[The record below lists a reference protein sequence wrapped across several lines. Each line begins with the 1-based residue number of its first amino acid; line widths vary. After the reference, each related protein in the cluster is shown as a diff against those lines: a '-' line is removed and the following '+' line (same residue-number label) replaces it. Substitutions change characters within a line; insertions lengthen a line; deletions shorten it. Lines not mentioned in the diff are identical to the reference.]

1 MDDNKERLQKVMAS
15 CGVAS
20 RRKCEEIILAGRVK
34 VNGVVVTELG
44 TKVNKKDII
53 LVDNKPL
60 IKDTLVYFAVHKPQG
75 YTTMIKEKTDGRN
88 IIDLINNEDKA
99 QNRLFPIGGLD
110 YDASGIII
118 LTNDGTL
125 SYRLTKSAKE
135 IEKKY
140 QLRVDGIIN
149 QEQVN
154 KLTRGFMLDGVMT
167 KRCSVNIVSFDRENK
182 STLIQITIT
191 EGRNKQVVKM
201 CEALGLPVKR
211 LKRISFGGVDVEGLR
226 VGEYRPLK
234 PHEIKILYSL

>member
-1 MDDNKERLQKVMAS
+1 MDDNRERLQKVMAA

-34 VNGVVVTELG
+34 VNGIVVTELG

-60 IKDTLVYFAVHKPQG
+60 LKDTLVYYAVHKPQG
-75 YTTMIKEKTDGRN
+75 YTTHTEEKKDGRN
-88 IIDLINNEDKA
+88 IIDLFLPEDKKQA
-99 QNRLFPIGGLD
+99 RLKTIGGLEF
-110 YDASGIII
+110 DASGIVVV
-118 LTNDGTL
+118 TNDGTL

-135 IEKKY
+135 IEKTY

-167 KRCSVNIVSFDRENK
+167 KRCAVNIVSFDRVNK
-182 STLIQITIT
+182 SSLIQITIN

-201 CEALGLPVKR
+201 CEGLGLQVKK
-211 LKRISFGGVDVEGLR
+211 LKRISFGGVDVEGLK

>member
-1 MDDNKERLQKVMAS
+1 MDDNRERLQKVMAS
-15 CGVAS
+15 SGVAS
-20 RRKCEEIILAGRVK
+20 RRKCEEIITAGRVK
-34 VNGVVVTELG
+34 VNGKVVTELG

-53 LVDNKPL
+53 EVDGKPL
-60 IKDTLVYFAVHKPQG
+60 IKETLVYYALHKPQG
-75 YTTMIKEKTDGRN
+75 YVTLTEDKSDGRN
-88 IIDLINNEDKA
+88 IMDLFAIEDKK

-118 LTNDGTL
+118 VTNDGTL

-149 QEQVN
+149 QDQVN
-154 KLTRGFMLDGVMT
+154 KLTRGFLLDGTMT
-167 KRCSVNIVSFDRENK
+167 KRCEVTIISFDRVNK
-182 STLIQITIT
+182 SSLIQITIN

-201 CEALGLPVKR
+201 CEALGLTVKK
-211 LKRISFGGVDVEGLR
+211 LKRISFGGIDVEGLR
-226 VGEYRPLK
+226 VGEYRSLK

>member
-1 MDDNKERLQKVMAS
+1 MDDNRERLQKVMAS

-44 TKVNKKDII
+44 TKVNKKDSI

-60 IKDTLVYFAVHKPQG
+60 VKDTLVYFAVHKPQG
-75 YTTMIKEKTDGRN
+75 YTTVIKEKTDGRN
-88 IIDLINNEDKA
+88 VIDLINVEDKS

-167 KRCSVNIVSFDRENK
+167 KRCTVNIMSFDRVNK
-182 STLIQITIT
+182 SSLIQITIN

-201 CEALGLPVKR
+201 CEGLGLQVKK
-211 LKRISFGGVDVEGLR
+211 LKRISFGGVDVEGLK

>member
-1 MDDNKERLQKVMAS
+1 MDDNRERLQKVMAS
-15 CGVAS
+15 SGVAS

-34 VNGVVVTELG
+34 VNGKVITELG

-53 LVDNKPL
+53 EVDGKPL
-60 IKDTLVYFAVHKPQG
+60 MKENLVYYALHKPQG
-75 YTTMIKEKTDGRN
+75 YTTLIKEKSDGRN
-88 IIDLINNEDKA
+88 VLDLFNVEDKK

-118 LTNDGTL
+118 ITNDGTL

-149 QEQVN
+149 QDQVN
-154 KLTRGFMLDGVMT
+154 KLTRGFLLDGTMT
-167 KRCSVNIVSFDRENK
+167 KRCEVNIVSFDRVNK
-182 STLIQITIT
+182 SSLIQITIN
-191 EGRNKQVVKM
+191 EGRNKLVVKM
-201 CEALGLPVKR
+201 CEALGLAVKK
-211 LKRISFGGVDVEGLR
+211 LKRISFGGIDVEGLR

>member
-1 MDDNKERLQKVMAS
+1 MAS
-15 CGVAS
+15 SGVAS
-20 RRKCEEIILAGRVK
+20 RRKCEEIISAGRVK

-53 LVDNKPL
+53 EVDGKVIL
-60 IKDTLVYFAVHKPQG
+60 KETLTYFALHKPAR
-75 YTTMIKEKTDGRN
+75 YTTISKEKNDGRN
-88 IIDLINNEDKA
+88 ILDLILPEDKK
-99 QNRLFPIGGLD
+99 QTRLFPIGGLD

-118 LTNDGTL
+118 VTNDGTL

-135 IEKKY
+135 IEKVY
-140 QLRVDGIIN
+140 QLRVEGIIN

-154 KLTRGFMLDGVMT
+154 KLMRGFMLDGVMT
-167 KRCSVNIVSFDRENK
+167 KRCGVNIISFDRVNK
-182 STLIQITIT
+182 SSLIQITIT

-211 LKRISFGGVDVEGLR
+211 LKRISFGGIDIEGLK

>member
-1 MDDNKERLQKVMAS
+1 MDDNRERLQKVMAS

-20 RRKCEEIILAGRVK
+20 RRNCEDIILAGRVK
-34 VNGVVVTELG
+34 VNGEVVTELG
-44 TKVNKKDII
+44 TKVNKKDFI

-60 IKDTLVYFAVHKPQG
+60 LKETLVYYAVHKPQG
-75 YTTMIKEKTDGRN
+75 YTTHTKEKNDGRN
-88 IIDLINNEDKA
+88 IMDLFAIEDKK

-118 LTNDGTL
+118 VTNDGTL

-149 QEQVN
+149 QDQVN
-154 KLTRGFMLDGVMT
+154 KLTRGFLLDGTMT
-167 KRCSVNIVSFDRENK
+167 KRCEVTIISFDRVNK
-182 STLIQITIT
+182 SSLIQITIN

-201 CEALGLPVKR
+201 CEALGLTVKK
-211 LKRISFGGVDVEGLR
+211 LKRISFGGIDVEGLR
-226 VGEYRPLK
+226 VGEYRSLK

>member
-1 MDDNKERLQKVMAS
+1 MDDNRERLQKVMAS

-34 VNGVVVTELG
+34 VNGEVVTELG
-44 TKVNKKDII
+44 TKVNKKDFI

-60 IKDTLVYFAVHKPQG
+60 LKETLVYYAVHKPQG
-75 YTTMIKEKTDGRN
+75 YTTHTKEMNDGRN
-88 IIDLINNEDKA
+88 IIDLFLPEDRKQA
-99 QNRLFPIGGLD
+99 RLKSIGGLD
-110 YDASGIII
+110 FDASGIVIV
-118 LTNDGTL
+118 TNDGTL
-125 SYRLTKSAKE
+125 SYQLTKSAKE

-149 QEQVN
+149 QDQVN
-154 KLTRGFMLDGVMT
+154 KLTRGFLLEGVMT
-167 KRCSVNIVSFDRENK
+167 KKCAVNIISFDRENK
-182 STLIQITIT
+182 SSLIQITIN

-201 CEALGLPVKR
+201 CEALGLQVKK
-211 LKRISFGGVDVEGLR
+211 LKRISFGGVDIEGLR

>member
-44 TKVNKKDII
+44 TKVNKKDFI

-60 IKDTLVYFAVHKPQG
+60 LKDTLVYYAVHKPQG
-75 YTTMIKEKTDGRN
+75 YTTHTEEKKDGRN
-88 IIDLINNEDKA
+88 VLDLFLPEDKKQA
-99 QNRLFPIGGLD
+99 RLKTIGGLD
-110 YDASGIII
+110 FDASGIIVV
-118 LTNDGTL
+118 TNDGTL

-135 IEKKY
+135 IEKTY

-149 QEQVN
+149 QDQVN
-154 KLTRGFMLDGVMT
+154 KLMRGFLLDGVMT
-167 KRCSVNIVSFDRENK
+167 KRCAVNIVSFDRENK
-182 STLIQITIT
+182 SSLIQITIN
-191 EGRNKQVVKM
+191 EGKDKQVIKM
-201 CEALGLPVKR
+201 CEAIGLPVKR
-211 LKRISFGGVDVEGLR
+211 LKRMTFGGISVDGLR

>member
-1 MDDNKERLQKVMAS
+1 MDDNRERLQKVMAA

-34 VNGVVVTELG
+34 VNGQVVTELG

-60 IKDTLVYFAVHKPQG
+60 LKDTLVYYAVHKPQG
-75 YTTMIKEKTDGRN
+75 YTTHTEEKKDGRN
-88 IIDLINNEDKA
+88 ILDLFLPEDKKQA
-99 QNRLFPIGGLD
+99 RLKTIGGLEF
-110 YDASGIII
+110 DASGIVVV
-118 LTNDGTL
+118 TNDGTL

-135 IEKKY
+135 IEKTY

-149 QEQVN
+149 QDQVN
-154 KLTRGFMLDGVMT
+154 KLMRGFLLEGVMT
-167 KRCSVNIVSFDRENK
+167 QRCAVNIVSFDRENK
-182 STLIQITIT
+182 SSLIQITIN
-191 EGRNKQVVKM
+191 EGKDKQVVKM
-201 CEALGLPVKR
+201 CEAIGLPVKR
-211 LKRISFGGVDVEGLR
+211 LKRMTYGGISVEGLR

>member
-1 MDDNKERLQKVMAS
+1 MDDNRERLQKVMAA

-60 IKDTLVYFAVHKPQG
+60 LKDTLVYYAVHKPQG
-75 YTTMIKEKTDGRN
+75 YTTHTEEKKDGRN
-88 IIDLINNEDKA
+88 ILDLFLPEDKKQA
-99 QNRLFPIGGLD
+99 RLKTIGGLEF
-110 YDASGIII
+110 DASGIVVV
-118 LTNDGTL
+118 TNDGTL

-135 IEKKY
+135 IEKTY

-149 QEQVN
+149 QDQVN
-154 KLTRGFMLDGVMT
+154 KLMRGFLLEGVMT
-167 KRCSVNIVSFDRENK
+167 QRCAVNIVSFDRENK
-182 STLIQITIT
+182 SSLIQITMN
-191 EGRNKQVVKM
+191 EGKDKQVVKM
-201 CEALGLPVKR
+201 CEAIGLPVKR
-211 LKRISFGGVDVEGLR
+211 LKRMTYGGISVEGLR